1 MPETYL
7 AVAAAQWILLVRSS
21 AVAEAVDGGVE
32 GHDLAA
38 LFGGAVAAAWIR
50 LDGGVATLGVSRVL
64 GLVDLAPDDFALMPE
79 GLAPSSMFDAVTLA
93 PIESFAVP
101 AVEPYSPPL
110 EEGVSRV
117 DAVGALFDPN
127 AGVPVDRPLPPPSSA
142 MRYGCG
148 SIASASCWA
157 SPAPWVTPR
166 AAGDCL
172 RPVDPKHCPGQ
183 TLEYGYSRGNPWRL
197 RMPFVSPSLATSPH
211 SATAMTIGR

>member
-142 MRYGCG
+142 IPLASQAEPCG
-148 SIASASCWA
+148 ASAPTLKARGSA
-157 SPAPWVTPR
+157 LIGFDK
-166 AAGDCL
+166 GDL
-172 RPVDPKHCPGQ
+172 RRIKGAHA
-183 TLEYGYSRGNPWRL
+183 LRL
-197 RMPFVSPSLATSPH
+197 RLDRLGVLL
-211 SATAMTIGR
+211 G